1 MNYWGDMRTDPMNYC
16 PERGEYPHAACTVKL
31 SCRWAVPEATS
42 TGSATGT
49 RRSGTSSRAAPR
61 GTSCQRS
68 TNCRVRA
75 TRWPPWT

>member
-1 MNYWGDMRTDPMNYC
+1 MNYWDDMRTDPMNYC
-16 PERGEYPHAACTVKL
+16 PERGEYPHAACTVEL
-31 SCRWAVPEATS
+31 YEMGGPRSHLH
-42 TGSATGT
+42 GSATGT